1 MEKSLLYF
9 LKELEDPYLLQQLLD
24 LRNNGGTTTDIK
36 EEIEENYGME
46 TNINEIFNHFQN
58 IPKDIKIKMDRVD
71 DFDGDMEDITPD
83 FEVKQQLLIIDVS
96 GDTYLINLPFKI
108 T

>member
-24 LRNNGGTTTDIK
+24 LRNNGGTTTDLK
-36 EEIEENYGME
+36 EEIEEVYGME

>member
-36 EEIEENYGME
+36 EEIEENYGIE

-58 IPKDIKIKMDRVD
+58 IPKDIKIKML
-71 DFDGDMEDITPD
+71 F
-83 FEVKQQLLIIDVS
+83 S
-96 GDTYLINLPFKI
+96 INI
-108 T
+108 